1 MAKQPEQP
9 AANDPRRTVAAIVKV
24 LNWTRGPLFLFVG
37 GLLFLIGQGDWRIQL
52 FGVVFLMGAGYMIGQ
67 TVREWQKQR
76 ETLKEVARKL
86 EKKERKKAARANR
99 AASDSD
105 TETAERDS

>member
-1 MAKQPEQP
+1 
-9 AANDPRRTVAAIVKV
+9 
-24 LNWTRGPLFLFVG
+24 
-37 GLLFLIGQGDWRIQL
+37 
-52 FGVVFLMGAGYMIGQ
+52 MIGQ

-105 TETAERDS
+105 TETAEHDS